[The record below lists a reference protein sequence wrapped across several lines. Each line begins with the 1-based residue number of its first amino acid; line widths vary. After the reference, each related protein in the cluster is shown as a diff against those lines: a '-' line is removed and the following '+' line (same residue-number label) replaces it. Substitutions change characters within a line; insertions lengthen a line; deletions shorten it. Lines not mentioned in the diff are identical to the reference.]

1 MFASTLT
8 VTLSA
13 KARAFLRTVRLAGGS
28 LHVER
33 EDEIALAKECAGNG
47 LLGFAGGTIGAVPR
61 ISRVEMT
68 GKGHAYLDRM
78 MRAH

>member
-1 MFASTLT
+1 MFASTLK
-8 VTLSA
+8 VSLSA

-28 LHVER
+28 MHVEH
-33 EDEIALAKECAGNG
+33 EDEILLAKECAGNG
-47 LLGFAGGTIGAVPR
+47 LLGFAGGAIGSGPR

-68 GKGHAYLDRM
+68 GKGHAYLDRL